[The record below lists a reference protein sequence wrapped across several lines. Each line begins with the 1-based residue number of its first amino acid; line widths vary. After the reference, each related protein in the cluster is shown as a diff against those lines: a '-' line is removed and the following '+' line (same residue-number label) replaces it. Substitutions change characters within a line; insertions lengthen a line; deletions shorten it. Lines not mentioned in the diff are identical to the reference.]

1 MDLKVQFNNAR
12 EKITNV
18 ILELN
23 EYIQLQFSI
32 IKNNSY
38 ATLDLQ
44 DLNNENITS
53 NGNMAILLKKCND
66 ILTSTMDEQIVKKLL
81 QNCRDIRKYIKYKNK
96 YGALPDTISE
106 NTDSHKEFFYSTTL
120 LRWLEYIAGITYPD
134 DGTTPVTFP
143 IQTLVNVLNDS
154 VSRKPRI
161 SDQNLRKILEE
172 NDKKVATEL
181 QQLDLTPKTQLEQTN
196 RIIELYNSSNRGN
209 QMPGIASIL
218 KREQHQ
224 HKQRQPVRITQMGG
238 KQINKYKISKTAK
251 RKSTKRNRSNRHRH
265 RPHRRTSRK

>member
-12 EKITNV
+12 AEITKV

-53 NGNMAILLKKCND
+53 NGNMEILSKKCRD
-66 ILTSTMDEQIVKKLL
+66 ILTSTMDEQKVKKLL
-81 QNCRDIRKYIKYKNK
+81 QKCRDIQQYIKYKNK

-154 VSRKPRI
+154 VSRTPWI
-161 SDQNLRKILEE
+161 SDQKLRKILEE

-196 RIIELYNSSNRGN
+196 LIIQLYNSSNRGN

-224 HKQRQPVRITQMGG
+224 HKQRQPVRITSMGG

-251 RKSTKRNRSNRHRH
+251 RKSTKRNRSNRHHR